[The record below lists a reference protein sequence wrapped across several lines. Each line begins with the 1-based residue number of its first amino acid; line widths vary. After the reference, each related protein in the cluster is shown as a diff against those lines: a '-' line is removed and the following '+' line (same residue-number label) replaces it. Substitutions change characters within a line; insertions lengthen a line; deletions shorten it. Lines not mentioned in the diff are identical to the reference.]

1 MKKYLLLLLFPLW
14 LCQLWAAPKLP
25 AIISDGMVIQRD
37 LSAPIWGWGNPGER
51 VSLKFNKQRHR
62 TEVGEDGKWM
72 VKLKPSKA
80 SHKPTSMTIQ
90 VGEEKVTLINILV
103 GEVWLCSGQ
112 SNMDWDLNKL
122 MNKAKDPRY
131 QPIVEEITKVATETS
146 DRSLRQ
152 IIVPHKTSYNKALQD
167 FDGKWLESNPENN
180 GVFSGTA
187 IFFAKE
193 LRKELDVPVGL
204 IKAPWGGKPIE
215 PFIPPAE
222 YMADPEL
229 KAYYENYM
237 KDVEANLAKYNPEKA
252 KADYEKRLSKW
263 KEAVKQAKAEKK
275 PAPRRPGMQQSPA
288 LSTSIPGTLYNAMI
302 HPVIPYG
309 IKGAIWYQ
317 GESNRRN
324 NWDKY
329 ARHIDALITGW
340 RKAWGQDDFPL
351 YYCQLAGY
359 KEPVEGPEVLTDYEG
374 WVIVCD
380 QMRRALSVKNTGMA
394 VLNDIGEANDIHP
407 RNKIDAGKRL
417 AYWALAKDYGR
428 TEIDYSGPLYQSHE
442 IKDGKIIITF
452 DEVAEGLMV
461 GKKILLDPV
470 IKLDE
475 PVDGFHIQDQKGK
488 WHWAKANIIS
498 NNQVEVYHPE
508 IENPKAARYAW
519 AVNPVRANLYN
530 KAGLPTSVFTTEE

>member
-1 MKKYLLLLLFPLW
+1 MKKLSLFILFIFC
-14 LCQLWAAPKLP
+14 LYQAWAGPKLP

-37 LSAPIWGWGNPGER
+37 LEAPIWGWGNPGDK

-62 TEVGEDGKWM
+62 TKVGDDGKWM
-72 VKLKPSKA
+72 IKLHPSKA
-80 SHKPTSMTIQ
+80 SHSPTSMTIQ
-90 VGEEKVTLINILV
+90 VGSEKVTLINILV

-122 MNKAKDPRY
+122 MVKAKDPKY
-131 QPIVEEITKVATETS
+131 QPIVEEITKIATESS

-152 IIVPHKTSYNKALQD
+152 ILVPHKTSYDKPLDD
-167 FDGKWLESNPENN
+167 FQGNWLESNPKNN

-187 IFFAKE
+187 FFFAKQ

-229 KAYYENYM
+229 KAFYETYM
-237 KDVEANLAKYNPEKA
+237 ANVKAQIEKYDPAKV
-252 KADYEKRLSKW
+252 KADYNKRLEIW
-263 KEAVKQAKAEKK
+263 KKAVQKAKAEKK
-275 PAPRRPGMQQSPA
+275 PVPRKPGMQPDPA

-302 HPVIPYG
+302 HPVVPYG

-317 GESNRRN
+317 GESNRKMN
-324 NWDKY
+324 PEKY

-340 RKAWGQDDFPL
+340 RKAWNQDDFPL
-351 YYCQLAGY
+351 YYCQLAGF
-359 KEPVEGPEVLTDYEG
+359 KEAVEGPDVLADYEG
-374 WVIVCD
+374 WVTVCD

-428 TEIDYSGPLYQSHE
+428 TEIDYSGPLYRSHKIE
-442 IKDGKIIITF
+442 DGKVIITF
-452 DEVAEGLMV
+452 DEVAEGLMI
-461 GKKILLDPV
+461 GRKILLDPA
-470 IKLDE
+470 IKVDGPL
-475 PVDGFHIQDQKGK
+475 DGFHIQDQNGK

-498 NNQVEVYHPE
+498 PNQVEVFHPN
-508 IENPKAARYAW
+508 IHNPKAARYAW
-519 AVNPVRANLYN
+519 STNPVRANLYN
-530 KAGLPTSVFTTEE
+530 KAGLPTSVFTTEP